1 MLSGVSAE
9 NEQTKS
15 LPGRPRSSRAD
26 QAILGAAVELLAEV
40 GYQAMSIEAVAVRA
54 GVSKPTIYRR
64 YASKEELVAD
74 AIETLRQEVA
84 VPDTGSL
91 QTDIDSLLAEA
102 IQMVQT
108 PLARQTMAMII
119 SSATTSPQ
127 FARIY
132 ATKYLMPRREAF
144 GTILERAKARAE
156 IRRDTD
162 NGLFFDFVSGIM
174 FHALLFEPS
183 GEAYETYI
191 RRAVQF
197 LIDGAAGRRER
208 LG

>member
-9 NEQTKS
+9 NEQTKNP
-15 LPGRPRSSRAD
+15 PGRPRSSRAD
-26 QAILGAAVELLAEV
+26 QAILGAAAELLAEV
-40 GYQAMSIEAVAVRA
+40 GYQAMSIEAVALRA

-84 VPDTGSL
+84 IPDTGSL

-119 SSATTSPQ
+119 SSATSSPQ

-144 GTILERAKARAE
+144 GAILERAKARNE
-156 IRRDTD
+156 IRAATD
-162 NGLFFDFVSGIM
+162 NDLFFDFVSGIM
-174 FHALLFEPS
+174 FHALIFEPTAEPY
-183 GEAYETYI
+183 EAYI
-191 RRAVQF
+191 RRAVRF
-197 LIDGAAGRRER
+197 LLGGAAVR
-208 LG
+208 